1 MEENK
6 FSKKSFSQMN
16 RFGKK
21 ITWKPFFSWEKNGR
35 RYRREA
41 VEDCFYVKKTNS
53 LLKNM
58 LLRPIV
64 EKVEAIR
71 EDEGHQIGIIIVCR
85 GK

>member
-1 MEENK
+1 MEDDK
-6 FSKKSFSQMN
+6 FSKKSFCQMN

-21 ITWKPFFSWEKNGR
+21 LLGNLFSWEKNGR
-35 RYRREA
+35 CYRREA

-53 LLKNM
+53 ILKNM
-58 LLRPIV
+58 LVRPIV

-71 EDEGHQIGIIIVCR
+71 EDEGHQIGIIIVCQ